1 MRTVIFSPDRGDRP
15 DVNNVGVV
23 ITDGQSDNGQV
34 QTGTKLFFR
43 RKKLLRVF
51 SEDFR
56 DFVPWL
62 TERAAHQLD

>member
-34 QTGTKLFFR
+34 QTGTKLFFST
-43 RKKLLRVF
+43 KKI
-51 SEDFR
+51 
-56 DFVPWL
+56 
-62 TERAAHQLD
+62 TESFQ

>member
-34 QTGTKLFFR
+34 QTGTKLFFSTKKITESFQLR
-43 RKKLLRVF
+43 FSRFRTMAYRKG
-51 SEDFR
+51 SSS
-56 DFVPWL
+56 
-62 TERAAHQLD
+62 A